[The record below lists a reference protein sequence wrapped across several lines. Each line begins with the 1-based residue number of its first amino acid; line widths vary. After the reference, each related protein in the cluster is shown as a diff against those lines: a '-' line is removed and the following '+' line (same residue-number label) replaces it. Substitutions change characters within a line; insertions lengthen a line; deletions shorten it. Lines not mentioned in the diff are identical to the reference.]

1 VFCASCGAA
10 TGGGNFCAVCGV
22 SLRADA
28 TAHAAPVDPAD
39 WADEV
44 RYDVIAAIP
53 GVRDRIAENLA
64 AATQS
69 ANMQTLL
76 DRIDQAK
83 TGSRDTQTGIAVA
96 EILLSRRA
104 RKGVKV
110 SAERAQLVQ
119 RPVGWVL
126 ADVLYV
132 LAGCGHRVQRVQQG
146 TDGCVLECVIVPGPH
161 LLIGGELMVTVERT
175 GQGTGVRAVTH
186 LPGLIRDRGVSRRI
200 LDQVFNELL

>member
-10 TGGGNFCAVCGV
+10 ISGGNFCAVCGV

-28 TAHAAPVDPAD
+28 TAQAAPADPAD

-69 ANMQTLL
+69 ADMQTLL
-76 DRIDQAK
+76 DRIDQANA
-83 TGSRDTQTGIAVA
+83 GSRDTQAGMALAKV
-96 EILLSRRA
+96 LLSRSA
-104 RKGVKV
+104 RKGVMV
-110 SAERAQLVQ
+110 SAERAQLMQ

-126 ADVLYV
+126 ADVLCV
-132 LAGCGHRVQRVQQG
+132 LAGCGHRVRRVQQG
-146 TDGCVLECVIVPGPH
+146 TDGCVLECVIVPGSY
-161 LLIGGELMVTVERT
+161 LLIGGELVVTVERT
-175 GQGTGVRAVTH
+175 GQGTGVRAVAH
-186 LPGLIRDRGVSRRI
+186 LPGRIRDWGVSRRI
-200 LDQVFNELL
+200 LDQVFNDLL

>member
-10 TGGGNFCAVCGV
+10 IGGGNFCAVCGV

-28 TAHAAPVDPAD
+28 TAQAAPVDPAD

-69 ANMQTLL
+69 ATMQTLL
-76 DRIDQAK
+76 DRIDQANA
-83 TGSRDTQTGIAVA
+83 GSRDTQAGMEVVR
-96 EILLSRRA
+96 ILQSRRA

-126 ADVLYV
+126 ADVLCV
-132 LAGCGHRVQRVQQG
+132 LAGCGHTVRRVQQG
-146 TDGCVLECVIVPGPH
+146 TDGCVLEYVIVPGSD
-161 LLIGGELMVTVERT
+161 LLIGGELVVTVERT
-175 GQGTGVRAVTH
+175 GEGTGVRAVTH
-186 LPGLIRDRGVSRRI
+186 LPGLRRDWGVSKQI
-200 LDQVFNELL
+200 LDQVFNNLL

>member
-1 VFCASCGAA
+1 
-10 TGGGNFCAVCGV
+10 
-22 SLRADA
+22 
-28 TAHAAPVDPAD
+28 
-39 WADEV
+39 
-44 RYDVIAAIP
+44 
-53 GVRDRIAENLA
+53 
-64 AATQS
+64 
-69 ANMQTLL
+69 MQTLL

-83 TGSRDTQTGIAVA
+83 AGSRDTQTGIAVA

-110 SAERAQLVQ
+110 SAERTHLVQ

-126 ADVLYV
+126 ADVLCV
-132 LAGCGHRVQRVQQG
+132 LAGCGHRVRRVQQG
-146 TDGCVLECVIVPGPH
+146 TDGCVLECVIVPGPY

-200 LDQVFNELL
+200 LDQVFNDLL